1 MGDMESDAVSVELRK
16 VAVRVRVTV
25 RKAQFGFRSVRAL
38 FHSNVLGTMKSLLL
52 ILFVLYS
59 AALIS
64 PAAAQEL
71 NTDDWVSIPNS
82 VDLPSEPVVQGQVV
96 WPDGSPVANASVV
109 LTIDDSAPILENKYQ
124 SLLEMKTG
132 ADGRFVFMGHPYP
145 KYLRVVAAARPVPVD
160 ETSDEGTAPR
170 AEWAFGQYS
179 KRERADWG
187 GDVRIVLDR
196 PLLKVHVEVTGPEP
210 GSGGVAGVF
219 LEPRTRGVV
228 SNRVGTHRINPTN
241 RFQKDV
247 DMRRSALPQEAPWY
261 QEFKMGEVATVWVPG
276 GRWRLWSTAENCT
289 MSRMESILAIPDR
302 KIPKAS
308 LVMTARSGI
317 SGRVVS
323 HDGKGIE
330 RAKVGIIFEDD
341 YDDLRTGE
349 GGKFSFAHAKAGK
362 YKMWATASGHT
373 TIYTFGIEIPVGG
386 LHDYELKM
394 GPPGAIQGSVDP
406 AWMRPGLMV
415 AMHIHDSEYVQ
426 QWVPVQ
432 GDGTFRFDGI
442 TEGWYR
448 LRLTAMP
455 PGFRYW
461 RKDDFR
467 DYMSHEWSPRP
478 GEHKGKS
485 PWDVPRLNDLFAQ
498 SGVHMYRLEVKPGQ
512 TLPVVFDPPV
522 EGHVRVRGTFVD
534 ARNEAGRSSL
544 LFRRMKEAAWTKVAW
559 IQPNGDVV
567 VDLPSKGQ
575 YQVHWMREN
584 LSEHC
589 ANWWVDVDS
598 GPECRLDLKAP
609 SASLRVKFLD
619 DQGNVMPQSN
629 DLFGEYVTLKHRTRF
644 IEIPFPDR
652 SKRGEIFYDNLPAG
666 DYVLYGAI
674 RQEVPKNDRNW
685 RSIWGMPLWVVPIPV
700 DIALTDQ
707 AEEITVRLLP
717 AAYVDGVVRDK
728 ALSLQTSGVS
738 ECAVYVWTDD
748 KRTRSIHLET
758 CNGDISSGSLRFQFS
773 GLPQGQYYLSVE
785 PTRWV
790 DNKPGSFESPM
801 IPIDIEGDKITNA
814 LIDLSEN

>member
-1 MGDMESDAVSVELRK
+1 
-16 VAVRVRVTV
+16 
-25 RKAQFGFRSVRAL
+25 
-38 FHSNVLGTMKSLLL
+38 MKSQLL
-52 ILFVLYS
+52 ILFVLCS
-59 AALIS
+59 LVLLS
-64 PAAAQEL
+64 PAAAQDFDSGE
-71 NTDDWVSIPNS
+71 WVPVTNA
-82 VDLPSEPVVQGQVV
+82 VDVASEPVVQGQVV
-96 WPDGSPVANASVV
+96 WPDGSAVANASVV
-109 LTIDDSAPILENKYQ
+109 LTIDDSGPILENKYQ

-145 KYLRVVAAARPVPVD
+145 EYLRVVAAARSLPVD
-160 ETSDEGTAPR
+160 ETPDNGAAPR
-170 AEWAFGQYS
+170 AEWAFGQYT
-179 KRERADWG
+179 KRDRARWG
-187 GDVRIVLDR
+187 GDVRIVLDQS
-196 PLLKVHVEVTGPEP
+196 LLKVHVEVTGPE
-210 GSGGVAGVF
+210 SGAGGMAGVF
-219 LEPRTRGVV
+219 FEPRTKGVV
-228 SNRVGTHRINPTN
+228 TNRVGTFRTDPTN

-247 DMRRSALPQEAPWY
+247 DMQRSALPKEAPWY
-261 QEFKMGEVATVWVPG
+261 QEFKMGEVATAWVPE

-289 MSRMESILAIPDR
+289 MSRMKDILVIPDR

-308 LVMTARSGI
+308 LAMTARSGI

-323 HDGKGIE
+323 FDGKGIE

-349 GGKFSFAHAKAGK
+349 DGVFSFAHVKAGK

-373 TIYTFGIEIPVGG
+373 TIYTFGIDIPIGG

-432 GDGTFRFDGI
+432 DDGTFRFDGI

-461 RKDDFR
+461 RKGDMR
-467 DYMSHEWSPRP
+467 DYEDHEWSSRP

-485 PWDVPRLNDLFAQ
+485 PWDVPRLNDLFTQ
-498 SGVHMYRLEVKPGQ
+498 SGVHMYRLEVKPGE
-512 TLPVVFDPPV
+512 TLPVTFDPPV
-522 EGHVRVRGTFVD
+522 EGHVRVRSTFVD
-534 ARNEAGRSSL
+534 TRNESGRSSL
-544 LFRRMKEAAWTKVAW
+544 LFRRMEEAAWTKIAW
-559 IQPNGDVV
+559 IQPNGDVL

-584 LSEHC
+584 QREHC
-589 ANWWVDVDS
+589 ANWVVDVGP
-598 GPECRLDLKAP
+598 GPEFQLSLKAP
-609 SASLRVKFLD
+609 GASLRVKFLD
-619 DQGNVMPQSN
+619 DKGNVMPQS
-629 DLFGEYVTLKHRTRF
+629 DHPFGECVTLKHRTRF
-644 IEIPFPDR
+644 IEIPYPDR
-652 SKRGEIFYDNLPAG
+652 STKGELFYGSLPEG

-674 RQEVPKNDRNW
+674 RQEVPEADRNW
-685 RSIWGMPLWVVPIPV
+685 KGIYGMPLWAVPIPV
-700 DIALTDQ
+700 DVALTDQ
-707 AEEITVRLLP
+707 AEVVTVRLLP
-717 AAYVDGVVRDK
+717 AASVEGVVRDK
-728 ALSLQTSGVS
+728 ALSLQASGVL

-748 KRTRSIHLET
+748 KRTKSIHLET
-758 CNGDISSGSLRFQFS
+758 CDGAISSGRLRFQFT
-773 GLPQGQYYLSVE
+773 GLPHGQYYLSVE

-790 DNKPGSFESPM
+790 DNIPGSFESPM
-801 IPIDIEGDKITNA
+801 IPIDIKGERMTNF